1 MAILKN
7 VMKRFTCGNLKVEIY
22 PDRKAAGKAA
32 AEAAAEAI
40 RELSN
45 KGRSLPIIFATG
57 DSQLDV
63 LDAVTAI
70 RDVPWDRV
78 QAFHMDEYVGL
89 AVDHPASFCRY
100 LVKNLVEKA
109 PNLQFFCIDG
119 TAADPIRT
127 CEEYANRLRLAN
139 PQLCLMGIGENG
151 HLAFNDPHEAD
162 FHDPYDMKV
171 VKLDIPCRQQQTAEG
186 WFDRFEDVPESAM
199 TLTIPALFRVRKLI
213 VSVPGSRKAK
223 IVRRALEQ
231 PVSTECPATILRT
244 HPDATVYLDLD
255 SAADLDGFI
264 DLPSLSDAVS

>member
-7 VMKRFTCGNLKVEIY
+7 VVKNFTRGNMKVKIY

-32 AEAAAEAI
+32 AEAAAEVI
-40 RELSN
+40 RELN
-45 KGRSLPIIFATG
+45 DKGRSLPIIFATG
-57 DSQLDV
+57 DSQLEV
-63 LDAVTAI
+63 LDALTEI
-70 RDVPWDRV
+70 RDIPWDRI
-78 QAFHMDEYVGL
+78 QAFHMDEYIGL
-89 AVDHPASFCRY
+89 AADHPASFCRY
-100 LVKNLVEKA
+100 LQENLLEKI
-109 PNLQFFCIDG
+109 PNLQCSCIDG
-119 TAADPIRT
+119 TAADPIRA

-186 WFDRFEDVPESAM
+186 WFKRIEDVPESAM
-199 TLTIPALFRVRKLI
+199 TLTIPALFRVPKLI

-244 HPDATVYLDLD
+244 HSDATLYLDLE
-255 SAADLDGFI
+255 SAADLGGFI
-264 DLPSLSDAVS
+264 DLSPYA